1 MDALGTLMNAV
12 DSVSFACRVEWLVVD
27 ECDKLFEEGFYADL
41 NRSFREQLAF
51 TYKYTLA

>member
-1 MDALGTLMNAV
+1 MDALGTLMHAV

-51 TYKYTLA
+51 IYKYTLT